1 VALAISK
8 QRRGGANRKKGI
20 TQTGGAQ
27 LAARDK
33 SGEEEV
39 GQLGGPRVP
48 TLGRWCTG
56 RWEAGGL
63 HGCGKRWAGREREQ
77 AASRKGG
84 RVRGGVFF
92 FSKFSKQFKN
102 FLNITQTN
110 KTMHSNHDA
119 QALIASKLLK

>member
-1 VALAISK
+1 
-8 QRRGGANRKKGI
+8 
-20 TQTGGAQ
+20 
-27 LAARDK
+27 
-33 SGEEEV
+33 
-39 GQLGGPRVP
+39 
-48 TLGRWCTG
+48 LGRWHTG

-63 HGCGKRWAGREREQ
+63 HGYGKRWAEGREQ

-102 FLNITQTN
+102 FLNVTQTN
-110 KTMHSNHDA
+110 KNMHSNHDA